1 MASPLC
7 FDTLSV
13 CARATGVRIAGLE
26 WVWVVSDV
34 DRCAQVIYPSL
45 PSIQSYQYS
54 LPSPWCALDGYKHA
68 FHSTPHAHSLLLL
81 WSPSHDRHVTCM

>member
-7 FDTLSV
+7 FDALSV

-34 DRCAQVIYPSL
+34 DVHKLYIPPCL
-45 PSIQSYQYS
+45 PYS
-54 LPSPWCALDGYKHA
+54 PISTLCPVPGVPWTGTSM
-68 FHSTPHAHSLLLL
+68 HSTVHHMHIRYCCYGAH
-81 WSPSHDRHVTCM
+81 HMTGM